1 MTDNEWEEFKKKVKP
16 IKSSGIIKGSSVKKS
31 NKIEK
36 LKIPKKD
43 QSILGIDLE
52 DCPLREFQIDKNTIK
67 RIKKGKINI
76 STTLDLHG
84 YNINQSKEIVVGF
97 IKKNFLINKRL
108 VLIITG
114 KGKSFSVGN
123 GWKADGKLKKS
134 VPLWLSSTYLSK
146 YILWFDTATPEQGG
160 TGALFVYLKKSKN
173 KF

>member
-67 RIKKGKINI
+67 RIKKGKL
-76 STTLDLHG
+76 TFQQHLT
-84 YNINQSKEIVVGF
+84 YTV
-97 IKKNFLINKRL
+97 
-108 VLIITG
+108 II
-114 KGKSFSVGN
+114 
-123 GWKADGKLKKS
+123 
-134 VPLWLSSTYLSK
+134 
-146 YILWFDTATPEQGG
+146 
-160 TGALFVYLKKSKN
+160 
-173 KF
+173 